1 MSAVTIRRA
10 KPSDAAAL
18 CAIYRPYVEHTAVTF
33 ETAAPDEK
41 EFERRICE
49 TLKKY
54 PYLVAGISGEI
65 VGYAYAG
72 AFKARA
78 AYDWS
83 VETSIYVK
91 QGATGQGIGAS
102 LLLALEDALRSM
114 GVRNANACIA
124 YAGKEDEYLT
134 NKSMRFHERMGYSL
148 VGRFHKCACKFGR
161 WYDMIWME
169 KTLGDHEPDPEPPR
183 FGVFTGV
190 EE

>member
-1 MSAVTIRRA
+1 MSHLTIRLA
-10 KPSDAAAL
+10 KPSDASAL
-18 CAIYRPYVEHTAVTF
+18 CAIYRPYVETTAVTF
-33 ETAAPDEK
+33 ETTAPDEK
-41 EFERRICE
+41 EFERRVLE

-54 PYLVAGISGEI
+54 PYLVADDGGEV

-91 QGATGQGIGAS
+91 AGLTGQGIGTA
-102 LLLALEDALRSM
+102 LLCALEDALRGM
-114 GVRNANACIA
+114 GIRNANACIA
-124 YAGKEDEYLT
+124 YADPEDEYLKNGSRT
-134 NKSMRFHERMGYSL
+134 FHERMGYTL
-148 VGRFHKCACKFGR
+148 VGRFRKCACKFGR

-169 KTLGDHEPDPEPPR
+169 KALGAHEPDPEPPR
-183 FGVFTGV
+183 FGVFAGV